1 MSTLKLTEFSSGS
14 GCGCKIA
21 PAVLDQVL
29 AGLGKRN
36 FPNLLVGPEHKDDA
50 AVYRLGPDQ
59 LLIATTDFF
68 TPIVNDPYDFG
79 RIAATNA
86 ISDVYA
92 MGGKPIMALSIL
104 AWPTEKLAPAIAAEV
119 LRGAQEVCDDA
130 GIPLAGGHSIDAPE
144 PVFGLSVNGL
154 VTDTQLRTNG
164 GGKPGDLLYVT
175 KPLGVGIFATAL
187 KKEKIST
194 PDLFRLLDITT
205 QLNSIGMLF
214 GEMPMVHALTD
225 VTGFGLLGHL
235 LEVCAASGTGAQLN
249 LASIPLLPGLQVYL
263 DQFLLPDQVYR
274 NWNAYGAHVQGVTG
288 AEFMYLC
295 DPQTSGGLLVSIDQ
309 HAAHSFEQRMQIAG
323 QDVWQIGRLIPG
335 AGIQVL

>member
-1 MSTLKLTEFSSGS
+1 
-14 GCGCKIA
+14 
-21 PAVLDQVL
+21 
-29 AGLGKRN
+29 
-36 FPNLLVGPEHKDDA
+36 
-50 AVYRLGPDQ
+50 
-59 LLIATTDFF
+59 
-68 TPIVNDPYDFG
+68 
-79 RIAATNA
+79 
-86 ISDVYA
+86 
-92 MGGKPIMALSIL
+92 
-104 AWPTEKLAPAIAAEV
+104 
-119 LRGAQEVCDDA
+119 
-130 GIPLAGGHSIDAPE
+130 
-144 PVFGLSVNGL
+144 L

>member
-1 MSTLKLTEFSSGS
+1 
-14 GCGCKIA
+14 
-21 PAVLDQVL
+21 
-29 AGLGKRN
+29 
-36 FPNLLVGPEHKDDA
+36 
-50 AVYRLGPDQ
+50 
-59 LLIATTDFF
+59 
-68 TPIVNDPYDFG
+68 
-79 RIAATNA
+79 
-86 ISDVYA
+86 
-92 MGGKPIMALSIL
+92 MALSIL

-154 VTDTQLRTNG
+154 VADTQLRTNG

-175 KPLGVGIFATAL
+175 KPLGVGILATAL